1 MSKKIFIKHTFDC
14 FGEELTI
21 RLGKEDLIEGYD
33 SYVKITKHLNET
45 PSNFIAYVKSKFKGI
60 LNEQKQ
66 KIVSEFTKQRKQEF
80 KEQLTKEVE
89 EIYGKG
95 YEIYTII

>member
-14 FGEELTI
+14 FGKDLTI
-21 RLGKEDLIEGYD
+21 RLGKEELIDGYD
-33 SYVKITKHLNET
+33 SYLKITKHLNE
-45 PSNFIAYVKSKFKGI
+45 PSAKFITYVRNKFKAI

-80 KEQLTKEVE
+80 KQQLTKEVE

-95 YEIYTII
+95 FEIYTII

>member
-14 FGEELTI
+14 FGEDLTI
-21 RLGKEDLIEGYD
+21 RLGKEELIDNYD
-33 SYVKITKHLNET
+33 SYLVYTKHLNE
-45 PSNFIAYVKSKFKGI
+45 PSENLITYVKSKFKAI

-66 KIVSEFTKQRKQEF
+66 RIVSEFTKQRKQEF
-80 KEQLTKEVE
+80 KQQLTKEVE
-89 EIYGKG
+89 EKYGNG

>member
-14 FGEELTI
+14 FGQDLTI
-21 RLGKEDLIEGYD
+21 RLGKEDLID
-33 SYVKITKHLNET
+33 SYLSYLKITKHLNE
-45 PSNFIAYVKSKFKGI
+45 PSANLITYVKSKFKSI

-80 KEQLTKEVE
+80 KQQLIKEVD
-89 EIYGKG
+89 EIYGNG

>member
-1 MSKKIFIKHTFDC
+1 MNKQIFIKHTFDC
-14 FGEELTI
+14 FGQDLTI
-21 RLGKEDLIEGYD
+21 RYGKEELINGYD
-33 SYVKITKHLNET
+33 CYVKITKHLNET
-45 PSNFIAYVKSKFKGI
+45 PSNFIAYVRSKFKGI

-80 KEQLTKEVE
+80 KQQLTKEVE

-95 YEIYTII
+95 FEIYTII